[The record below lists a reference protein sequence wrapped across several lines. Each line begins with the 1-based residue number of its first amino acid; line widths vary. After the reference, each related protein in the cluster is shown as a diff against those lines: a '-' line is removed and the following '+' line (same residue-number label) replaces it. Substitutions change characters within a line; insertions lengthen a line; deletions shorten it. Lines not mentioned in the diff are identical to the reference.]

1 MYVLYFL
8 QLCRWYREPMSRLEA
23 EKFILQKSP
32 MGSFLHNDGAFI
44 IRKSESDKNGFAL
57 SVK

>member
-1 MYVLYFL
+1 MTHFL
-8 QLCRWYREPMSRLEA
+8 FGHDSWYKEPMTRSEA
-23 EKFILQKSP
+23 EKFLLQRDSVNAFVHP
-32 MGSFLHNDGAFI
+32 DGAFI